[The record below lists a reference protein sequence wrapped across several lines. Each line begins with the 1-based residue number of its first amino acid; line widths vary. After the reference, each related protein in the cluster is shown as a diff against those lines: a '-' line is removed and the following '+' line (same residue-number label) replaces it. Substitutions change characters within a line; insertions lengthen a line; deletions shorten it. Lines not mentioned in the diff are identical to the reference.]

1 MSPTSIGVDKQPPLA
16 HLSEGE
22 LEAQLRGYPN
32 ATVTA
37 ARGLRDSSSAQDI
50 ESFLLSLLAFFL
62 PAGTTPPTEEVSSDL
77 LLRDELGLDS
87 LALAEA
93 MFKIEDLFAVRVEN
107 EELAQLQTLADARIL
122 LTEKLSTRQ
131 A

>member
-1 MSPTSIGVDKQPPLA
+1 MASTGTVVDELAPLA
-16 HLSEGE
+16 HLSESDIDS
-22 LEAQLRGYPN
+22 QLRGYPV

-37 ARGLRDSSSAQDI
+37 ANGLRSASTTNEI
-50 ESFLLSLLAFFL
+50 EAFLLALLSFFL
-62 PAGTTPPTEEVSSDL
+62 PAGTSSTPAEQRSDL

-93 MFKIEDLFAVRVEN
+93 MFKIEDLFGIRVEN
-107 EELAQLQTLADARIL
+107 EELAELRTLADARTL
-122 LTEKLSTRQ
+122 LTGKFSEK

>member
-1 MSPTSIGVDKQPPLA
+1 MAYTATLVDELAPLA
-16 HLSEGE
+16 HLNERDIE
-22 LEAQLRGYPN
+22 KQLLGYPE

-37 ARGLRDSSSAQDI
+37 AKELRSPSPAEEI
-50 ESFLLSLLAFFL
+50 EGFLLALLSFFV
-62 PAGTTPPTEEVSSDL
+62 PAGGDSKPVQARSDL

-93 MFKIEDLFAVRVEN
+93 MFKIEDLFGIRVEN
-107 EELAQLQTLADARIL
+107 EELAELRTLADARTL
-122 LTEKLSTRQ
+122 LTGKLSSQ